1 MALYLEWLPNCRI
14 RRKNWTVLYL
24 YAYRQHRIL
33 SICICWSTS
42 RGGPQKW
49 FNGWN
54 ASLRC
59 SAWRRLRRL
68 GGDLIV
74 AFQSLKGTDS
84 LAGLVVT
91 EQEELVSGLE
101 WWFSLN
107 IRKSYL
113 VRVMRHRSRL
123 PREVDALSL
132 EMFEVSLKWVLS
144 NLT

>member
-1 MALYLEWLPNCRI
+1 M
-14 RRKNWTVLYL
+14 
-24 YAYRQHRIL
+24 
-33 SICICWSTS
+33 
-42 RGGPQKW
+42 
-49 FNGWN
+49 
-54 ASLRC
+54 
-59 SAWRRLRRL
+59 
-68 GGDLIV
+68 

-132 EMFEVSLKWVLS
+132 EMFEVSLK
-144 NLT
+144 